1 MASDIRMIVAS
12 HKAYEMPQD
21 RMYLPVQVGAA
32 GKTDIEGFVR
42 DDSGDQISRKN
53 PTYCELTGL
62 YWAWKNL
69 DADAVG
75 LAHYRR
81 HFSKKSRS
89 YRKKHGVFASVL
101 SFDEA
106 KTLLSQYDMVV
117 PKKRKYYIETL
128 YSHYAHT
135 FEASHLDVT
144 REIIAEKY
152 PAYVED
158 VDAVYR
164 QRYGYMFNMFLLKRD
179 DLNEYCSW
187 LFDVLE
193 ELERRIPTEGMS
205 TFEARFYGRVSEILF
220 NVWLRRRMAEGA
232 TVEEVPVV
240 STEPVNWFKKG
251 FAFLAAKFGGVKYKE
266 SF

>member
-1 MASDIRMIVAS
+1 MASDIRMIVAA

-21 RMYLPVQVGAA
+21 RMYLPVQVGAY
-32 GKTDIEGFVR
+32 GKAEIERFTR
-42 DDSGDQISRKN
+42 DDSGENISAKN

-81 HFSKKSRS
+81 HFSMRGRS
-89 YRKKHGVFASVL
+89 YRKAHGVLASVL
-101 SFDEA
+101 GYDEA
-106 KTLLSQYDMVV
+106 KTLLAQYDMVV

-135 FEASHLDVT
+135 FDARHLDVT
-144 REIIAEKY
+144 REILAEKY

-164 QRYGYMFNMFLLKRD
+164 QRHGYMFNMFLLKRD
-179 DLNEYCSW
+179 DLDAYCSW
-187 LFDVLE
+187 LFDVLG
-193 ELERRIPTEGMS
+193 ELEQRIPTDGMS

-220 NVWLRRRMAEGA
+220 NVWLRRRLAEGA
-232 TVEEVPVV
+232 TVVEVPVV
-240 STEPVNWFKKG
+240 STEPVNWVKKG